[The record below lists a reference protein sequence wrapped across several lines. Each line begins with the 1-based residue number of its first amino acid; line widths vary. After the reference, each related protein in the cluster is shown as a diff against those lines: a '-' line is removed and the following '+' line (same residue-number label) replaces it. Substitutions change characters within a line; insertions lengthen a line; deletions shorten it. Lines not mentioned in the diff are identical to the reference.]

1 VARVRNTILWVQIGF
16 FVLIG
21 SASSI
26 LRAFRGVGTNVNVA
40 NLGSLPLNWFVAL
53 VAPVPNGI
61 AMFATVPAILSMGA
75 CAVFIAFGLKSLSH
89 GYLARVHSLLR
100 SGPSRKP
107 ARGEILGAAIRMITR
122 KPSGRAGFAF
132 VYGMA
137 RTDWQFRRAV
147 YPGLIQFLILPLI
160 GLARAGLGQS
170 PFRPGP
176 PTVAQFLPHIGGLMG
191 LLFCYAI
198 RYSDQH
204 RAAWILLTF
213 PADNF
218 RSFVRGVFW
227 AMWFPLNAL
236 SVLAAPFIMW
246 YWGIA
251 DAALFIVY
259 SIAVGSFYLSLE
271 IFMIDGLPFA
281 NPPERMKGSMAAPL
295 VVAALIGALIIVG
308 LQWIFIFQS
317 RFVTAGAIL
326 VFIGAAYVIA
336 KTSLRYLEVNV
347 QHNLHVIAT
356 GRTAMF
362 KEVG

>member
-1 VARVRNTILWVQIGF
+1 MI
-16 FVLIG
+16 
-21 SASSI
+21 
-26 LRAFRGVGTNVNVA
+26 
-40 NLGSLPLNWFVAL
+40 
-53 VAPVPNGI
+53 
-61 AMFATVPAILSMGA
+61 A
-75 CAVFIAFGLKSLSH
+75 CAVFIAIGLKSLSH
-89 GYLARVHSLLR
+89 GYLARIHILLR
-100 SGPSRKP
+100 SGPSRRL
-107 ARGEILGAAIRMITR
+107 ARSAFVGTAIRMITG

-137 RTDWQFRRAV
+137 RTDWQFRRTV

-204 RAAWILLTF
+204 RAAWIFLTF
-213 PADNF
+213 PSDAF
-218 RSFVRGVFW
+218 RSFVRGIFW
-227 AMWFPLNAL
+227 AMWLPLNVFT
-236 SVLAAPFIMW
+236 VLAAPFIIW
-246 YWGIA
+246 YWGVG
-251 DAALFIVY
+251 DAMLFIVY

-271 IFMIDGLPFA
+271 LFMIDGLPFA

-295 VVAALIGALIIVG
+295 VIAALLGALIIVG

-347 QHNLHVIAT
+347 QHNLHVIAA
-356 GRTAMF
+356 GRTSMF